1 MNTKKIIIAIDGFS
15 SCGKSTLAKQLA
27 AILGYNFIDSGAMY
41 RAITLYFLRNNVRY
55 ENLDEVI
62 LALKNISLR
71 FQFNEHSGKS
81 EIYLNEEHV
90 EQYIRD
96 MIVAEKV
103 SEVAAIKDVRQ
114 FAVAQQQEMGK
125 EKGIVMDGRDIG
137 SVVFPN
143 AELKIFM
150 TADPAIR
157 VKRRFEEL
165 YVINPNI
172 TLDEV
177 KHNLELRDYIDSN
190 RAESPLIQAEDA
202 LVLDNSTITKDEQL
216 NIVLNWV
223 KERTA

>member
-1 MNTKKIIIAIDGFS
+1 
-15 SCGKSTLAKQLA
+15 
-27 AILGYNFIDSGAMY
+27 
-41 RAITLYFLRNNVRY
+41 
-55 ENLDEVI
+55 
-62 LALKNISLR
+62 
-71 FQFNEHSGKS
+71 
-81 EIYLNEEHV
+81 
-90 EQYIRD
+90 
-96 MIVAEKV
+96 
-103 SEVAAIKDVRQ
+103 
-114 FAVAQQQEMGK
+114 
-125 EKGIVMDGRDIG
+125 
-137 SVVFPN
+137 
-143 AELKIFM
+143 M